1 MLNTSALTPIQP
13 TKKGELIL
21 SFRGMCNIMS
31 VGGRGSSK
39 SFTMMLDILSHCQEF
54 GADGRPLVL
63 REGWAGLLELQA
75 ELFALLTT
83 AYGQGVQRNKSDGT
97 ITLPTGAII
106 QFSNIGDE
114 VSYNKL
120 QGRSFSAIYGD
131 ECGNYSKSAWAFM
144 MRARSNLRVG
154 PGRRAHIHLTANP
167 GGASHSRIQKQFL
180 AKAPFWTPFED
191 EFEQMWVNVHSTYMD
206 NPHIDQAAYRSQLLA
221 STGGDKEL
229 ADAWLEGR
237 FAALGGGMF
246 ADVWDEAIHI
256 LPEAPTFRFAS
267 YKYRIG
273 CDWGSSAPC
282 VGVLLGETRKDM
294 RYSNGLHLP
303 AGTIIGIDETDSVI
317 DRTNLALGNGISPSG
332 WAEQLKYMALVENEL
347 KAVPPVIHDD
357 ARGLASETVIQLL
370 QEAGIPAHKPRKKDR
385 PGTWALLRQLLNN
398 SKTGDGPGIYFTP
411 KCRYLIETIPE
422 APRST
427 LAPNDIDPKYDCDHG
442 LDALGYGVRELK
454 TNRARYGRIKA
465 GDY

>member
-1 MLNTSALTPIQP
+1 MLNTTSTTPIQP
-13 TKKGELIL
+13 TQKGTLIL
-21 SFRGMCNIMS
+21 SFRSNNLFS

-39 SFTMMLDILSHCQEF
+39 SFTMMLDCLDHCQDF
-54 GADGRPLVL
+54 GPDARPLVL

-75 ELFALLTT
+75 ELFALFT
-83 AYGQGVQRNKSDGT
+83 AAFGQGVIRNKSDGT
-97 ITLPTGAII
+97 ITLPTGGIV

-120 QGRSFSAIYGD
+120 QGRSFSALYGD
-131 ECGNYSKSAWAFM
+131 EVGNYSKSAWAFM
-144 MRARSNLRVG
+144 MRARSNLRVA
-154 PGRRAHIHLTANP
+154 PGRRAHMHLTANP
-167 GGASHSRIQKQFL
+167 GGTSHSRIVKTFL
-180 AKAPFWTPFED
+180 SKAPYWTPFED
-191 EFEQMWVNVHSTYMD
+191 EFGQTWVNCHSTYQD

-221 STGGDKEL
+221 STGGDKQL

-246 ADVWDEAIHI
+246 ADVWDEAVHI
-256 LPEAPTFRFAS
+256 IPEAPAFQFAR

-282 VGVLLGETRKDM
+282 VGILLGETRKDM
-294 RYSNGLHLP
+294 HYSNGLYLP
-303 AGTIIGIDETDSVI
+303 AGTIIGIDETDSVV
-317 DRTNLALGNGISPSG
+317 DRENLAIGNGISPSA
-332 WAEQLKYMALVENEL
+332 WAEQLKYMAKVENEL

-370 QEAGIPAHKPRKKDR
+370 REAGIPAHKPRKKDR
-385 PGTWALLRQLLNN
+385 AGTWALLRQLLNN

-411 KCRYLIETIPE
+411 RCQYLIETIPE

-427 LAPNDIDPKYDCDHG
+427 LNPNDIDPKYDCDHG
-442 LDALGYGVRELK
+442 LDALGYGIRELR
-454 TNRARYGRIKA
+454 TNRARHGRTT